1 MTNSESFNG
10 VLWHSHQ
17 KNQEDEEIFRIAQIH
32 NISISLAKLLINRN
46 VKKIPNFW
54 RSIAHNPELLE
65 RTWDNLKQIMRKGSL
80 DPVTK
85 ELIYVAVSITNSCE
99 YCIRSH
105 TAAAKKKGATDQMIK
120 EMIEVV
126 GLANQN
132 NKLVA
137 GYQVEVDKI
146 YK

>member
-1 MTNSESFNG
+1 MSIFKATSE
-10 VLWHSHQ
+10 
-17 KNQEDEEIFRIAQIH
+17 K
-32 NISISLAKLLINRN
+32 N
-46 VKKIPNFW
+46 VKGKVKKVFNDIKKTRKITKIPNFW
-54 RSIAHNPELLE
+54 KSLAHNPDNLD
-65 RTWDNLKQIMRKGSL
+65 RTWNSLKQIMKKGAL

-85 ELIYVAVSITNSCE
+85 ELIYVAVSITNNCE

-105 TAAAKKKGATDQMIK
+105 TAAAKKKGASDQMIK

-137 GYQVEVDKI
+137 GYQVDVDKI